1 MIVKSIFIVQ
11 SDPDQKNI
19 MKSQKCSKKASGG
32 QCWQMDKLLSNALW
46 NSLNCEYFFIII
58 ITVIIII
65 IIIKYGYTA
74 KL

>member
-19 MKSQKCSKKASGG
+19 MKSQKYSKKASG
-32 QCWQMDKLLSNALW
+32 QCWQMDKLLSNALQ

-65 IIIKYGYTA
+65 IIIKYGYTT